1 MANTIKS
8 SHYCL
13 IWTFFSTVIVYML
26 LGFSRIT
33 FACFLAGSILSFINF
48 IEDEMKKHYAESG
61 SE

>member
-1 MANTIKS
+1 
-8 SHYCL
+8 
-13 IWTFFSTVIVYML
+13 ML